1 MYCTTMVLI
10 KIMVQSTS
18 TKYILGTGYQ
28 VYENKLILVTKMY
41 HVPLRNGTLQKRVKS
56 TLCATVFTTFLEC
69 TIPYST

>member
-18 TKYILGTGYQ
+18 TKYTLGTGYQ

-41 HVPLRNGTLQKRVKS
+41 TMYQLYQWYKK
-56 TLCATVFTTFLEC
+56 E
-69 TIPYST
+69 